1 MIADADAER
10 LAHIAAQLVARV
22 RDDDPEA
29 AARWL
34 SLELDGLDRWR
45 LLFMLAAMVP
55 VDQTPAQLLAWF
67 WDQQRQAKARQII
80 ATRYYTQR
88 PDGPLEAA

>member
-1 MIADADAER
+1 MIEDADAER
-10 LAHIAAQLVARV
+10 LAHIAAQFAARV

-29 AARWL
+29 TARWL
-34 SLELDGLDRWR
+34 SLELDGVDRWR

-67 WDQQRQAKARQII
+67 WDQQRQAQARRII
-80 ATRYYTQR
+80 AERYR
-88 PDGPLEAA
+88 EAA

>member
-10 LAHIAAQLVARV
+10 LAHVAAQLVARV

-29 AARWL
+29 TARWL

-67 WDQQRQAKARQII
+67 WDQQRQAQARQII
-80 ATRYYTQR
+80 AARYYSQR